1 MFHCCVVYFSGWVLA
16 VRTAS
21 PDQTVVYDVLAP
33 GGFRISPSGF
43 IGLGLQSWWVDI
55 LIYIPR
61 PIIPLAVRQMCVAS
75 NRLVDV
81 ALKISSPKSAKW
93 KRSAQHV
100 INSWLFDFGL
110 ARTRP
115 DPGRLHSLLL
125 AGRMSVGGSGV
136 LSKKENKQEQRS
148 RLSLI
153 TQRSSGLF

>member
-1 MFHCCVVYFSGWVLA
+1 
-16 VRTAS
+16 
-21 PDQTVVYDVLAP
+21 LAP

-43 IGLGLQSWWVDI
+43 IGLGLQSWWVDF

-100 INSWLFDFGL
+100 INSWLYDFRTL
-110 ARTRP
+110 AVSTLCSWPAACR
-115 DPGRLHSLLL
+115 
-125 AGRMSVGGSGV
+125 SGAQGFYQRR
-136 LSKKENKQEQRS
+136 KKNKQEQRS